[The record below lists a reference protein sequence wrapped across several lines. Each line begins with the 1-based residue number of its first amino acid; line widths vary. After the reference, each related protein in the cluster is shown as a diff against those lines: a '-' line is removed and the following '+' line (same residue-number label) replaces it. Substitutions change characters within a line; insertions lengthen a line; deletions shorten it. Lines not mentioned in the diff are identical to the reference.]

1 MRTFKT
7 ILGAT
12 LAVTLLGA
20 CGARAGQV
28 RLGFDVSHPILLA
41 GHKQTTYIK
50 IGLTGLTLA
59 TEKERAPVNVAIVLD
74 RSGSMSG
81 MKIRRAKEAAIMAID
96 RLGPDDIVSIVAYN
110 QNVAVLV
117 PATKVSDK
125 QSIFNAINRLSPGGM
140 TALFGGVSK
149 GAQETRK
156 FLVRNQVNRVI
167 LLSDGL
173 ANVGPSSPDALAA
186 LGASLIKE
194 GISVTTIGLGM
205 GYNEDLMV
213 KLARASDGNHAFVE
227 GPEQLAQIFNY
238 EFGDILSV
246 VANDVNV
253 VITCSPGVRPVRVL
267 GRDADIVGQTI
278 NTRLNQIYGQQEKY
292 ILLEVEVEGSPA
304 GHTRQLASVSV
315 DYTNMATKHKA
326 HVGASKSVTFTGSA
340 KLVSDNANSKVM
352 VAAVEQVANETNK
365 RALVLRDKG
374 EIGEARN
381 VLLGNERYLNDNAV
395 KYKSPRLK
403 NFGKRNR
410 GDADNLSPERWDR
423 QRKRMRKMQYEF
435 DAQQAW

>member
-1 MRTFKT
+1 MKALKT
-7 ILGAT
+7 IMP
-12 LAVTLLGA
+12 AVLSLMLLGA

-28 RLGFDVSHPILLA
+28 RLGFDVSHPMMLA
-41 GHKQTTYIK
+41 GHRQTAYLK
-50 IGLTGLTLA
+50 VGLTGLALA
-59 TEKERAPVNVAIVLD
+59 SEHERAPVNVAIVLD

-81 MKIRRAKEAAIMAID
+81 KKLSRAKQAAIMAID
-96 RLGPDDIVSIVAYN
+96 RLGRDDIVSVVAYN
-110 QNVAVLV
+110 QNVSVLV

-125 QSIFNAINRLSPGGM
+125 QAIFNAINRLYAGGM

-156 FLVRNQVNRVI
+156 FLERNQVNRVI

-173 ANVGPSSPDALAA
+173 ANIGPSSPDALAE

-194 GISVTTIGLGM
+194 GISVTTIGLGL

-246 VANDVNV
+246 VANDVDV
-253 VITCSPGVRPVRVL
+253 VITCGVGVRPVRVL
-267 GRDADIVGQTI
+267 GREADIVGQTVT
-278 NTRLNQIYGQQEKY
+278 TRLNQIYGRQQKY
-292 ILLEVEVEGSPA
+292 ILLEVEVEASAA
-304 GHTRQLASVSV
+304 GQTRPLASVAV
-315 DYTNMATKHKA
+315 DYTDMATKHKA
-326 HVGASKSVTFTGSA
+326 HLAASKKVIFTGSA
-340 KLVSDNANSKVM
+340 QLVKDNTNSKVM
-352 VAAVEQVANETNK
+352 VAAVEQIANETSK
-365 RALVLRDKG
+365 RALALRDQGK
-374 EIGEARN
+374 IGQARKI
-381 VLLGNERYLNDNAV
+381 LLGNERYLNDNAN
-395 KYKSPRLK
+395 KYNSKRLK
-403 NFGKRNR
+403 SFGLRNR
-410 GDADNLSPERWDR
+410 GDADNLSPEKWDR